1 MNFIIGFLDRFA
13 DQLEEI
19 SKTSQ
24 KFHIAAPLSGSV
36 GPASPGRTVTK
47 SVLAIQRKGTLFF
60 MVVRC
65 SHF

>member
-24 KFHIAAPLSGSV
+24 KFHIAAPMSEGLLAR
-36 GPASPGRTVTK
+36 PAP
-47 SVLAIQRKGTLFF
+47 AEQ
-60 MVVRC
+60 
-65 SHF
+65 